1 MNVDEILKDSNL
13 DPDTINQVV
22 RSIQKAVAKYNGVQ
36 IAVALTLLLRIL
48 IKNENQQQI
57 VDAIVDSYDVKFGG
71 DADEE

>member
-22 RSIQKAVAKYNGVQ
+22 RSIQKAVEKYNGVQ

-48 IKNENQQQI
+48 IKNENQQQV
-57 VDAIVDSYDVKFGG
+57 VDAIADSYDAKFGG

>member
-22 RSIQKAVAKYNGVQ
+22 RSIQKAVEKYNGVQ